1 MAGNV
6 MTVMAVV
13 TLMDRNVMTVVAV
26 VTLMAGNVMTVV
38 AVVTDGWQRD
48 DCYGSCD

>member
-6 MTVMAVV
+6 ITVI
-13 TLMDRNVMTVVAV
+13 AV

-38 AVVTDGWQRD
+38 AVVTDGWQRYY
-48 DCYGSCD
+48 CYGSCDSDGW